1 MTGKLME
8 YFNRQPRLGVIST
21 SSKDGRVDS
30 AVYGSPQMIDEKT
43 VIVALARGRT
53 WANLQDNPHAVY
65 MIMQPGEGLMDWKG
79 VRVYLKMT
87 EYADSGPRLEAYK
100 REAAK
105 IVGEEAVEMIAVL
118 ATFEVEEIRP
128 LIDFGQGWE
137 KGI

>member
-21 SSKDGRVDS
+21 SGQDGRVDC

-43 VIVALARGRT
+43 VMVAFARGRT
-53 WANLQDNPHAVY
+53 WANLLENPHAVY
-65 MIMQPGEGLMDWKG
+65 MIMEPGEGLMDWKG
-79 VRVYLKMT
+79 VRVYLRMK
-87 EYADSGPRLEAYK
+87 EHAESGPKLEAYK
-100 REAAK
+100 REASK

-118 ATFEVEEIRP
+118 ATFEVEEVRP

-137 KGI
+137 RGI